1 MAGKMLNL
9 EFEMGGF
16 QRAGQVGGRGLY
28 DIMWLGNDSRRRA
41 SHGGGR
47 HKIQAVTSSLHE

>member
-1 MAGKMLNL
+1 MSNL
-9 EFEMGGF
+9 GFEMGGF